1 MIGLRAF
8 QVSILFALSR
18 AGFLEPHD
26 ASTRSDA
33 QIKAEANRRASLRK
47 EVFQLR
53 SRLESTEER
62 IRKLYGPGGKL
73 SKSKWAPRAK
83 SWYAKFLAK
92 VHAGGPMSV
101 QLQHLHEAK
110 EGLEDLAAVMS
121 SSGHHMLAQ
130 NRKEQEELLLGIL
143 VTRRNLPFEKQLEV
157 LLSSDYNNA
166 LPMLDMLEALRKAG
180 DFRTPLANQ
189 VADYLDMHPEQ
200 SAAPGHAFEKSE
212 KTLYPK
218 KAAEA
223 QSGMA
228 EVSAGEVAA
237 AISGKEDGGHSK
249 AAATTRAAQV
259 EALATKDDLAQAIAT
274 TPTKKETEEASQAFP
289 EEMAQAEEEAKQ
301 TVAQLE
307 EDAEPAE
314 ETDEQELQQQSFLAI
329 SVKAGR
335 HSLHEGRDS
344 TLIALQHHLSHLKST
359 VRQKL
364 EAEKAQLD
372 ILLAAATRRK
382 DSATNDARK
391 FLFIAKA
398 ERRTFSKELAVD
410 KLRIHAM
417 QDAVDAV
424 RSGNVE
430 AVQAARIKIRR
441 LEEEA
446 RQHRTNKFLVL
457 LGIGQDSSSEDCPYC
472 VAQCMEKCH
481 TAGKSYVSCLTGCA
495 DAKTA

>member
-53 SRLESTEER
+53 SRLESTGER

-73 SKSKWAPRAK
+73 SKSNWAPLAK
-83 SWYAKFLAK
+83 SWYAKFHAK

-101 QLQHLHEAK
+101 QLQRLHEAK
-110 EGLEDLAAVMS
+110 EGLKDLAPLMS
-121 SSGHHMLAQ
+121 SSGHRMLAQ

-143 VTRRNLPFEKQLEV
+143 LTRRNLPFEKQLEV
-157 LLSSDYNNA
+157 LLSSDYSA

-189 VADYLDMHPEQ
+189 VADYLDMHPDL
-200 SAAPGHAFEKSE
+200 SAAPVHAFKKSE

-228 EVSAGEVAA
+228 EVAAGDVAA

-259 EALATKDDLAQAIAT
+259 EVLATKDDLAQAIAT

-307 EDAEPAE
+307 EDAEPTE
-314 ETDEQELQQQSFLAI
+314 ETNEQQLQQESFLAI
-329 SVKAGR
+329 SFKAGR
-335 HSLHEGRDS
+335 KPLHEGRDS

-398 ERRTFSKELAVD
+398 EKRTFSKELAVD

>member
-8 QVSILFALSR
+8 QVFILFALSR
-18 AGFLEPHD
+18 AGFLKPHD

-53 SRLESTEER
+53 SRLESAGER

-73 SKSKWAPRAK
+73 SKSNSAPRAK
-83 SWYAKFLAK
+83 SWYAKFHAK
-92 VHAGGPMSV
+92 VHAGGPMSL
-101 QLQHLHEAK
+101 QLRHLHEAK
-110 EGLEDLAAVMS
+110 EGLKDLGPVLS

-143 VTRRNLPFEKQLEV
+143 VTRRKLPFEKQLEV
-157 LLSSDYNNA
+157 LLTSDYNA
-166 LPMLDMLEALRKAG
+166 LPMLGMLEALRKAG

-189 VADYLDMHPEQ
+189 VADYLDTHPEP
-200 SAAPGHAFEKSE
+200 SAAPGRAVAKSE

-228 EVSAGEVAA
+228 GVAAGEVAA
-237 AISGKEDGGHSK
+237 AISGKEDGGQSK
-249 AAATTRAAQV
+249 PAATTRAAKV
-259 EALATKDDLAQAIAT
+259 EAPATNDDLAQAQAIAT

-307 EDAEPAE
+307 GDDEPAE
-314 ETDEQELQQQSFLAI
+314 ETQERQLQQQSLLSI
-329 SVKAGR
+329 SFKAGR
-335 HSLHEGRDS
+335 QIDS
-344 TLIALQHHLSHLKST
+344 TLTALQRHLSHLKST
-359 VRQKL
+359 VHQKL

-382 DSATNDARK
+382 DSATIDARK
-391 FLFIAKA
+391 FLFIAKT

-430 AVQAARIKIRR
+430 AVQAARNKIQR

-481 TAGKSYVSCLTGCA
+481 TAGRSYVSCLTGCA
-495 DAKTA
+495 DDKTP